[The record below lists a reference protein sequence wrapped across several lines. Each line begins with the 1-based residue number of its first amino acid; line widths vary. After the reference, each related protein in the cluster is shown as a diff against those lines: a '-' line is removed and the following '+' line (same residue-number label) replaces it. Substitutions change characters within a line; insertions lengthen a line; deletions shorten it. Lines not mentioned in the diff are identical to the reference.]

1 MSPSLRNPYGNTRS
15 ILLLRQFSLQRHLP
29 YIHFRRQCMEWRRFL
44 YRSLWSQVCHLRERM
59 PSFSYSDCRFER
71 ELEALRK
78 ELAETTAR
86 SESFRTSPTNSNSSL
101 PTDSTPSSPR
111 EILAMDQTIPP
122 LELDTGSP
130 TIPETK
136 MTTESAIPPLEL
148 NSGSPEAPESKK
160 LHDE

>member
-1 MSPSLRNPYGNTRS
+1 
-15 ILLLRQFSLQRHLP
+15 
-29 YIHFRRQCMEWRRFL
+29 
-44 YRSLWSQVCHLRERM
+44 M
-59 PSFSYSDCRFER
+59 PLFPHSDCRFER

-101 PTDSTPSSPR
+101 PTDSAPSSPR
-111 EILAMDQTIPP
+111 EMLSMDPTIPP

-130 TIPETK
+130 TVPETK
-136 MTTESAIPPLEL
+136 MMTESAIPPLEL